1 MDTRIT
7 QANDLINQVGTDYGT
22 TQSMLV
28 NTQKQVKD
36 LTNQLAQAKRLVKL
50 SNIQAIQ
57 PTDVLWYE
65 ARSASAPKTGP
76 HGTVTISIGEPAVV
90 DFHPIVID
98 GKNSDNVYCLR
109 RVYSYLTHDQ
119 QAILETAKQFSIGC
133 IVALNPLANV
143 QAFEWDYQ
151 VRKSSGVVINVG
163 LQLLPDGTLR
173 GFDYVKK
180 DWVQLGPKVNLV
192 TATPITIEVDATTDD
207 SVVQFNQVVTNGVAT
222 PVTFSHPTTPT
233 SVLNNPYFNC
243 AYQLDGRPDGKAY
256 KATIGFMTATFS

>member
-7 QANDLINQVGTDYGT
+7 QVIATLNQVGTDYWT

-28 NTQKQVKD
+28 DTQAQVKD
-36 LTNQLAQAKRLVKL
+36 LTTKLTQTKRLVKL
-50 SNIQAIQ
+50 QNIQAIQ

-65 ARSASAPKTGP
+65 ARSANAPKTGP
-76 HGTVTISIGEPAVV
+76 HGTILISVGEPTTA
-90 DFHPIVID
+90 DFHPIVLD

-109 RVYSYLTHDQ
+109 RVYNYLTHDQ

-133 IVALNPLANV
+133 TVSLNPLSNV

-151 VRKSSGVVINVG
+151 IRKSSGVVINVG

-180 DWVQLGPKVNLV
+180 DWEQLGPKINLV
-192 TATPITIEVDATTDD
+192 TATPITIEIDATTDD
-207 SVVQFNQVVTNGVAT
+207 SIVQFNQVVTNGVAT
-222 PVTFSHPTTPT
+222 NVTFSHPVSNSIPN
-233 SVLNNPYFNC
+233 SPYINC
-243 AYQLDGRPDGKAY
+243 AYQLDGRADAKPY